1 MNFCTEIVEMSC
13 KESQIRV
20 NEYHYLF
27 WEILLVKCC
36 SENIEVYVTFI
47 KRADR
52 FLGFIYF
59 RHNVI
64 FSFVE
69 IGLGNIILKLT
80 PSPLSGGIFDYV
92 SMVIHNFVIINLK

>member
-1 MNFCTEIVEMSC
+1 MGVQKLLKCLARNPKYECMSIIIYSGKFCWS
-13 KESQIRV
+13 
-20 NEYHYLF
+20 N
-27 WEILLVKCC
+27 KCC
-36 SENIEVYVTFI
+36 SENMEVYVTFV
-47 KRADR
+47 KMADK

-92 SMVIHNFVIINLK
+92 SMVIHNFVIIHLK

>member
-1 MNFCTEIVEMSC
+1 MSIIIYAGKFCWSNNAALKIW
-13 KESQIRV
+13 K
-20 NEYHYLF
+20 
-27 WEILLVKCC
+27 
-36 SENIEVYVTFI
+36 YVTFL
-47 KRADR
+47 KMADR